1 MRGDARSRARGSA
14 ALAHPNEAGAGIRS
28 FEVASRDGLRLQG
41 SFRPGPG
48 GDLAIVY
55 AHGFLSG
62 QRVRAVPGFLDRLS
76 ALAAVFAFDFRG
88 HGCSAGACSF
98 GPEELWDL
106 EAVLGQARRWGFH
119 RLLTVGS
126 SLGGATVLRHAALV
140 GGVAGVASI
149 GAFAR
154 SRPFGRPITRLA
166 LHLAYHNRPARRWIG
181 RRFGTRVH
189 ARPGVA
195 PDPLSLVDRIAPA
208 PVLFIHGAW
217 DPLISPREAHAL
229 YDRARQPK
237 DLAMVARAGHDHALL
252 RGAAAERI
260 ADWIDRRRIAP
271 EAAAVRARDD
281 RCPRQGSARA

>member
-1 MRGDARSRARGSA
+1 MRVDGSNRARGTA
-14 ALAHPNEAGAGIRS
+14 TRARPNEAGSAIRL
-28 FEVASRDGLRLQG
+28 FEVASRDGLCLQG

-76 ALAAVFAFDFRG
+76 AVAAVFAFDFRG
-88 HGCSAGACSF
+88 HGSSAGACSF
-98 GPEELWDL
+98 GPEEIWDL

-119 RLLTVGS
+119 QLLTVGS

-149 GAFAR
+149 GAFAQ
-154 SRPFGRPITRLA
+154 SNPFGRPITRLA
-166 LHLAYHNRPARRWIG
+166 LHLAYHNRPTRRWIK

-189 ARPGVA
+189 ARPGDA
-195 PDPLSLVDRIAPA
+195 PEPLSLVDRIAPT

-217 DPLISPREAHAL
+217 DPLISPREARAL

-237 DLAMVARAGHDHALL
+237 DLAIVTRAGHDHALL
-252 RGAAAERI
+252 RGAAAERLV
-260 ADWIDRRRIAP
+260 DWIDRRHIAP
-271 EAAAVRARDD
+271 AAATARVRDD
-281 RCPRQGSARA
+281 RPRTGSARA